1 MVTRTMLAV
10 GKRIQRGILLTV
22 LAGLTVGGCHSAPP
36 QQPPGSPTAINAN
49 GIPNAAQGSGKMPA
63 VLQRDLQ
70 GGQRAPSS
78 P

>member
-1 MVTRTMLAV
+1 MAAL
-10 GKRIQRGILLTV
+10 GKQRKQGVLLVV
-22 LAGLTVGGCHSAPP
+22 LAGLALTGCHSTPP
-36 QQPPGSPTAINAN
+36 QQPPGSPTAINSN